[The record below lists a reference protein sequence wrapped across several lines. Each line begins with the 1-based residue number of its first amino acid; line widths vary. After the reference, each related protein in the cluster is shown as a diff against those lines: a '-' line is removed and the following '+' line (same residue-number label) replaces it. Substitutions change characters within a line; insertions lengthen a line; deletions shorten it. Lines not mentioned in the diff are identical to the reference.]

1 MKMLNAICFLFLLA
15 MPILTFAQQTT
26 QPTAPQPVRTPSPEE
41 LAEMRKAE
49 IANFKNYV
57 FRFETAWA
65 ENDLQS
71 MSDIRAE
78 LVKLMEKEIKQ
89 TEEKALANENLKALV
104 ETQKAKL
111 TKLKN
116 SKLSTANESGGKTG
130 NDSAKVLYDFITL
143 MEQ

>member
-1 MKMLNAICFLFLLA
+1 
-15 MPILTFAQQTT
+15 
-26 QPTAPQPVRTPSPEE
+26 
-41 LAEMRKAE
+41 MRKAE

-89 TEEKALANENLKALV
+89 TEEKALVTENLKALV
-104 ETQKAKL
+104 ETQKGKLAKL
-111 TKLKN
+111 KSNKLT
-116 SKLSTANESGGKTG
+116 TASDSDGKAG
-130 NDSAKVLYDFITL
+130 NDAAKVLYDFITM